1 MAGPSTEQVLGEL
14 RGDAAARSPTTV
26 LSGTLRQ
33 ALGGAEPVG
42 LIRYPHGGDSR
53 LQLQRTAS
61 VFAWMPGGKFRG
73 AGNVRTNP
81 LLTLPLAGTAT
92 RFSIDAQG
100 FVVAGTIAV
109 HTAAAADTLCL
120 DSPVACLFA
129 KARIALGEVAV
140 YPDSYTR
147 DAARAAGKN
156 ETAVCVAATRA
167 SFDFLLLAERACG
180 TRAVWTVDG
189 SVRPAAG
196 DTSGAAGFAGC
207 RHCGEIF
214 SSGAEYILLTSP
226 LGHETRTCSSYD
238 VETAA
243 HTTVAH
249 REREE
254 KYMVLFDSS
263 SPVDSAISF
272 SDQHDRHR
280 TDFFLDG
287 ILAAW
292 TAKWKGKTV
301 VMAHVKAHSGITVNE
316 WADVEAKA
324 ALGAEIAID
333 IPEARPHA
341 SAVVKRPKTTA
352 VFSAATI
359 RVRTWACAAIQ
370 EAIIGWLRGSSTGT
384 LRKGPGTVT
393 PSLHDASRDA
403 ITLAQ
408 LAGDRLF
415 ASDLKHGQGA
425 SLRAARAEVCSC
437 GSGPCD
443 WWHYFVSCTAARAK
457 REELFQ
463 QLHAAAQ
470 RAPLRLGRDILAAGR
485 VDAPRRQ
492 PSFRGGRD
500 GTQARRRRRGRVHSH
515 LFRSSCARRC
525 GGQSRSCRPR
535 PCAARQRY
543 RRGSRGASH
552 GCP

>member
-1 MAGPSTEQVLGEL
+1 M
-14 RGDAAARSPTTV
+14 
-26 LSGTLRQ
+26 
-33 ALGGAEPVG
+33 
-42 LIRYPHGGDSR
+42 
-53 LQLQRTAS
+53 
-61 VFAWMPGGKFRG
+61 K
-73 AGNVRTNP
+73 
-81 LLTLPLAGTAT
+81 
-92 RFSIDAQG
+92 
-100 FVVAGTIAV
+100 
-109 HTAAAADTLCL
+109 
-120 DSPVACLFA
+120 
-129 KARIALGEVAV
+129 
-140 YPDSYTR
+140 
-147 DAARAAGKN
+147 
-156 ETAVCVAATRA
+156 
-167 SFDFLLLAERACG
+167 
-180 TRAVWTVDG
+180 
-189 SVRPAAG
+189 
-196 DTSGAAGFAGC
+196 
-207 RHCGEIF
+207 
-214 SSGAEYILLTSP
+214 
-226 LGHETRTCSSYD
+226 
-238 VETAA
+238 
-243 HTTVAH
+243 
-249 REREE
+249 
-254 KYMVLFDSS
+254 
-263 SPVDSAISF
+263 
-272 SDQHDRHR
+272 
-280 TDFFLDG
+280 
-287 ILAAW
+287 
-292 TAKWKGKTV
+292 
-301 VMAHVKAHSGITVNE
+301 
-316 WADVEAKA
+316 ADVEAKA

-341 SAVVKRPKTTA
+341 LAVVKWPKTAA
-352 VFSAATI
+352 VFSAVTI

-370 EAIIGWLRGSSTGT
+370 EAVIRWLRGSSTGT
-384 LRKGPGTVT
+384 LRKGPSTVT
-393 PSLHDASRDA
+393 PSLHNASRDA

-425 SLRAARAEVCSC
+425 SLRAARAKVCSC
-437 GSGPCD
+437 SSGPCD

>member
-1 MAGPSTEQVLGEL
+1 
-14 RGDAAARSPTTV
+14 
-26 LSGTLRQ
+26 
-33 ALGGAEPVG
+33 
-42 LIRYPHGGDSR
+42 
-53 LQLQRTAS
+53 
-61 VFAWMPGGKFRG
+61 MPGGRFRE
-73 AGNVRTNP
+73 AGNVRTDP
-81 LLTLPLAGTAT
+81 LLTLLLAGTAT

-100 FVVAGTIAV
+100 FVVAGTVAV

-147 DAARAAGKN
+147 DAARAADKN
-156 ETAVCVAATRA
+156 DTAVCVAATRA
-167 SFDFLLLAERACG
+167 SFDFLLLAERVCG

-196 DTSGAAGFAGC
+196 DTPRAAGFAGC
-207 RHCGEIF
+207 RHCSETF

-226 LGHETRTCSSYD
+226 LGHKTCTCSSYD

-254 KYMVLFDSS
+254 KYMVVVLFDSA

-272 SDQHDRHR
+272 SDRHDRHR

-301 VMAHVKAHSGITVNE
+301 VMAHVKADSGITVNK

-324 ALGAEIAID
+324 ALDAEIAIDID

-359 RVRTWACAAIQ
+359 RVCTWACAAIQ
-370 EAIIGWLRGSSTGT
+370 EAVIRWLQGSSTDT
-384 LRKGPGTVT
+384 LRKGPSTVT
-393 PSLHDASRDA
+393 PSLHNASRDA

-408 LAGDRLF
+408 LAG
-415 ASDLKHGQGA
+415 GQTLCQRPKARAGRIPVGRTRRGMLMR
-425 SLRAARAEVCSC
+425 LRAMRLVALFCLMHSSGGQARGTLS
-437 GSGPCD
+437 
-443 WWHYFVSCTAARAK
+443 AATRGG
-457 REELFQ
+457 
-463 QLHAAAQ
+463 Q

-485 VDAPRRQ
+485 VDAPWRQ

-515 LFRSSCARRC
+515 LLRSIV
-525 GGQSRSCRPR
+525 GRS
-535 PCAARQRY
+535 
-543 RRGSRGASH
+543 
-552 GCP
+552 